1 MKEKNPYTQT
11 GLEQQRA
18 KLRAEIRQCES
29 RIARQWEVLVTPP
42 PENTVVQKYVN
53 KAEKAYAIYD
63 GVMLG
68 YKLCKRFNGFASL
81 FRRKKKDG
89 RK

>member
-1 MKEKNPYTQT
+1 MKDKNPYT
-11 GLEQQRA
+11 LAAIEQQRA
-18 KLRAEIRQCES
+18 KVRAELHRCES

-42 PENTVVQKYVN
+42 PETTVVQKYVN

-68 YKLCKRFNGFASL
+68 YKLCKRFNGFAHL
-81 FRRKKKDG
+81 FRKKKKG
-89 RK
+89 K